1 MSITEEQAA
10 GWFTER
16 ARNTPMPG
24 MKEMFRVA
32 AAALRKRTP
41 TMVTHEASIY
51 SCHTCPSCKNVVD
64 ETTEF
69 VQGQKIRVQGQWCKF
84 CGQALKWDEQKMNL
98 TLHQAPNFSQ
108 LAAEKIAAE
117 LKEFKGDRYGNAV
130 KNHVASTITHFCEQ
144 NERFAEVVYKTKR
157 TLSDCC
163 AEIMKGCGQSISD
176 IDVYRGA
183 VRNYF
188 PNADIDFH
196 MTITLTGDAPTAE
209 EMSRMPEQKP
219 APKAE
224 RKTEVKKP
232 AQTEKTAQPTPAA
245 PAPTKPVTPPTMTQ
259 PQKKTKG
266 AYEDTNVIQLTL
278 F

>member
-1 MSITEEQAA
+1 MS
-10 GWFTER
+10 
-16 ARNTPMPG
+16 
-24 MKEMFRVA
+24 
-32 AAALRKRTP
+32 
-41 TMVTHEASIY
+41 
-51 SCHTCPSCKNVVD
+51 
-64 ETTEF
+64 
-69 VQGQKIRVQGQWCKF
+69 
-84 CGQALKWDEQKMNL
+84 NL
-98 TLHQAPNFSQ
+98 TLTPAPSYTK
-108 LAAEKIAAE
+108 LAVDKIATE
-117 LKEFKGDRYGNAV
+117 LKDFKGDRYGMAV

-196 MTITLTGDAPTAE
+196 MTITLTGDAPTDE
-209 EMSRMPEQKP
+209 EMERVPEQKP

-224 RKTEVKKP
+224 KKTEDKNPVKEQKP
-232 AQTEKTAQPTPAA
+232 VQATSAPPATTKPQAPTPKPAA
-245 PAPTKPVTPPTMTQ
+245 PQ
-259 PQKKTKG
+259 PAAQPKKKNKN
-266 AYEDTNVIQLTL
+266 AFEDPNVIQLSL

>member
-1 MSITEEQAA
+1 MS
-10 GWFTER
+10 
-16 ARNTPMPG
+16 
-24 MKEMFRVA
+24 
-32 AAALRKRTP
+32 
-41 TMVTHEASIY
+41 
-51 SCHTCPSCKNVVD
+51 
-64 ETTEF
+64 
-69 VQGQKIRVQGQWCKF
+69 
-84 CGQALKWDEQKMNL
+84 NL
-98 TLHQAPNFSQ
+98 TLHPAPSYSR
-108 LAAEKIAAE
+108 LAVEKIAAE
-117 LKEFKGDRYGNAV
+117 LKDFKGDRYGMAV

-209 EMSRMPEQKP
+209 EMDRVPEQKP

-224 RKTEVKKP
+224 KKAPDKKPTQAEKP
-232 AQTEKTAQPTPAA
+232 AQAVSAAPATPKPQTPTPKPAA
-245 PAPTKPVTPPTMTQ
+245 PKPAAQ
-259 PQKKTKG
+259 PMKKPKG
-266 AYEDTNVIQLTL
+266 AYEDPNVIQLAL

>member
-1 MSITEEQAA
+1 M
-10 GWFTER
+10 
-16 ARNTPMPG
+16 N
-24 MKEMFRVA
+24 
-32 AAALRKRTP
+32 
-41 TMVTHEASIY
+41 
-51 SCHTCPSCKNVVD
+51 
-64 ETTEF
+64 
-69 VQGQKIRVQGQWCKF
+69 
-84 CGQALKWDEQKMNL
+84 NL
-98 TLHQAPNFSQ
+98 TLTPAPEYSR
-108 LAAEKIAAE
+108 LAVEKIAAE
-117 LKEFKGDRYGNAV
+117 LKDFKGDRYGLAV

-196 MTITLTGDAPTAE
+196 MTITLTGDAPTVE
-209 EMSRMPEQKP
+209 QMERVPEQKA

-224 RKTEVKKP
+224 KKVPDKKP
-232 AQTEKTAQPTPAA
+232 AKEEKTAQATSEPPATPKPQAPTPKPTAPQPTA
-245 PAPTKPVTPPTMTQ
+245 PAKPTKKP
-259 PQKKTKG
+259 KG
-266 AYEDTNVIQLTL
+266 AYEDPNVIQLAL

>member
-1 MSITEEQAA
+1 MS
-10 GWFTER
+10 
-16 ARNTPMPG
+16 
-24 MKEMFRVA
+24 
-32 AAALRKRTP
+32 
-41 TMVTHEASIY
+41 
-51 SCHTCPSCKNVVD
+51 
-64 ETTEF
+64 
-69 VQGQKIRVQGQWCKF
+69 
-84 CGQALKWDEQKMNL
+84 NL
-98 TLHQAPNFSQ
+98 TLHPVPNYSR
-108 LAAEKIAAE
+108 LAVEKIAAE
-117 LKEFKGDRYGNAV
+117 LKDFKGDRYGMAV

-209 EMSRMPEQKP
+209 EMERVPEQKL

-224 RKTEVKKP
+224 KKAPEKKP
-232 AQTEKTAQPTPAA
+232 AKEENPVQAASAPSATPKQQTTTGAQTPEYRRPTPPPPPK
-245 PAPTKPVTPPTMTQ
+245 PAELPK
-259 PQKKTKG
+259 KKTNG
-266 AYEDTNVIQLTL
+266 AYEDPNVIQLAL

>member
-1 MSITEEQAA
+1 MS
-10 GWFTER
+10 
-16 ARNTPMPG
+16 
-24 MKEMFRVA
+24 
-32 AAALRKRTP
+32 
-41 TMVTHEASIY
+41 
-51 SCHTCPSCKNVVD
+51 
-64 ETTEF
+64 
-69 VQGQKIRVQGQWCKF
+69 
-84 CGQALKWDEQKMNL
+84 NL
-98 TLHQAPNFSQ
+98 TLTPAPEYSR
-108 LAAEKIAAE
+108 LAVEKIAAE
-117 LKEFKGDRYGNAV
+117 LKDFKGDRYGMAV

-196 MTITLTGDAPTAE
+196 MTITLTGDAPTVE
-209 EMSRMPEQKP
+209 EMERVPEQKP

-224 RKTEVKKP
+224 KKAPDKKP
-232 AQTEKTAQPTPAA
+232 AKAEKPAQAASAAPAEPKPQAPTPKPAA
-245 PAPTKPVTPPTMTQ
+245 PKPAAQ
-259 PQKKTKG
+259 PKKKPNG
-266 AYEDTNVIQLTL
+266 AYEDPNVIQLTL

>member
-1 MSITEEQAA
+1 MS
-10 GWFTER
+10 
-16 ARNTPMPG
+16 
-24 MKEMFRVA
+24 
-32 AAALRKRTP
+32 
-41 TMVTHEASIY
+41 
-51 SCHTCPSCKNVVD
+51 
-64 ETTEF
+64 
-69 VQGQKIRVQGQWCKF
+69 
-84 CGQALKWDEQKMNL
+84 NL
-98 TLHQAPNFSQ
+98 TLTPAPEYSR
-108 LAAEKIAAE
+108 LAVEKIAAE
-117 LKEFKGDRYGNAV
+117 LKDFKGDRYGMAV

-196 MTITLTGDAPTAE
+196 MTITLTGDAPTVE
-209 EMSRMPEQKP
+209 EMERVTEQKQ

-224 RKTEVKKP
+224 KKAPDKKP
-232 AQTEKTAQPTPAA
+232 AKAEEPAQAHSAP
-245 PAPTKPVTPPTMTQ
+245 PAPTKSQAPTTTKPTEKPTTPKPVDPP
-259 PQKKTKG
+259 KKKAKG
-266 AYEDTNVIQLTL
+266 AYEDPNVIQLAL